1 MTACSPATPAERLA
15 RILDGLYCVVAA
27 EGLARGLAGPFI
39 ILVCARLRFFAARFA
54 AHLASRPRPRRVAPS
69 TPRPRA
75 RKTLP
80 RRYAWLLNLLPGAAA
95 ARAQLRALL
104 AEPDMR
110 AAIESRPATGR
121 ALRPLCHTLG
131 IPLPPA
137 LHRPR
142 RPRPRPPAAE
152 PAPPKN
158 ENGGAN
164 PAPPSPGFFARP
176 ASPRGG
182 ADQDISRPPPPR
194 PPPRSRWL
202 PSRSPRR
209 G

>member
-15 RILDGLYCVVAA
+15 RILDGLYDVVAA

-39 ILVCARLRFFAARFA
+39 ILVCVRLRFFAARFA
-54 AHLASRPRPRRVAPS
+54 AHLASRPRQRRLAPS
-69 TPRPRA
+69 TPRRRA
-75 RKTLP
+75 CEALP
-80 RRYAWLLNLLPGAAA
+80 RRYAWLLTLVPCAAT
-95 ARAQLRALL
+95 ARARLRTLL
-104 AEPDMR
+104 AEPDML

-131 IPLPPA
+131 IPLPPS
-137 LHRPR
+137 LRRPR
-142 RPRPRPPAAE
+142 RPRPRKPAPE
-152 PAPPKN
+152 PAPPTN

-164 PAPPSPGFFARP
+164 LAPPFPDLCAHP

-182 ADQDISRPPPPR
+182 TDQKISRPPPPR